1 MKTAFGFSVLLNI
14 VLVGGLFFLVN
25 HRQKVVSVQV
35 PPPAPKVSAQVD
47 LNTVK
52 PAKSEAQPQPFRW
65 SQLKSG
71 HDYRRFIGNLRAS
84 GCPESTVRDIV
95 QGNVSRGF
103 AWERSRLGIDD
114 FTDGPWS
121 KASEMAF
128 IADLLQTPGTMDNIG
143 SAGIS
148 SEGYPGSPA
157 QQSPQAAANGWNAGG
172 AVLPDVNPGGETAV
186 ASQNAGSSGYNPAY
200 NRGNGMAANSGAV
213 PPSTAQTQI
222 ALADNNNN
230 SQTHTFSGSM
240 PQDGN
245 PNSYNPSD
253 YSDPN
258 SGQNNSSWDS
268 TPPVGPPDPLG
279 PNDPNAKS
287 ALDKQ
292 MDEINEYAAEFEAY
306 VVASEGDGTL
316 GFNPT
321 DPVQ

>member
-25 HRQKVVSVQV
+25 HGQKVVSVQV

-157 QQSPQAAANGWNAGG
+157 QQSRQAAANGWNAGG

-186 ASQNAGSSGYNPAY
+186 ASQNAGSSGYVPAY
-200 NRGNGMAANSGAV
+200 YGGNGAVANSG
-213 PPSTAQTQI
+213 TAPTSGSQTQP
-222 ALADNNNN
+222 ALADNSGQNHN
-230 SQTHTFSGSM
+230 STGWT
-240 PQDGN
+240 PQDN
-245 PNSYNPSD
+245 SPNSFSPSD
-253 YSDPN
+253 SPDQN

-306 VVASEGDGTL
+306 VVASEGYGSV